1 MESFMKN
8 ILIISSSPRRE
19 GNSDLLCDEF
29 ARGARDAGHTVE
41 KVRLADLTIHYCT
54 GCGYCNKAKRC
65 AQQDDMAGLLD
76 KMVGA
81 DVIVLASPI
90 YFYAVCGQMKTM
102 IDRCCPRYE
111 SMTDKEFYYLFAA
124 AEDAA
129 SAVDKAVVELQGF
142 LDCLD
147 GSQLKGVVGGV
158 GAWQKGE
165 IVGTPHMQLAYDMGH
180 GV

>member
-1 MESFMKN
+1 MKN
-8 ILIISSSPRRE
+8 VLIISSSPRLG

-29 ARGARDAGHTVE
+29 ARGAREAGHRVE
-41 KVRLADLTIHYCT
+41 KVRLSELTIHYCT
-54 GCGYCNKAKRC
+54 GCGYCNTAKRC
-65 AQQDDMAGLLD
+65 AQEDDMAALLD
-76 KMVGA
+76 KLVAA

-90 YFYAVCGQMKTM
+90 YFYTVCGQLKTM

-111 SMTDKEFYYLFAA
+111 SIVDKEFYYLFAA
-124 AEDAA
+124 AEDDA

-147 GSQLKGVVGGV
+147 GARLKGVIGGV

-165 IVGTPHMQLAYDMGH
+165 IVGTPHMQRAYDAGR

>member
-1 MESFMKN
+1 MKN
-8 ILIISSSPRRE
+8 VLIISSSPRRG

-29 ARGARDAGHTVE
+29 ARGAREAGHTVE
-41 KVRLADLTIHYCT
+41 KVRLCELTIHYCT
-54 GCGYCNKAKRC
+54 GCGYCNSAKRC
-65 AQQDDMAGLLD
+65 AQDDDMAALLD
-76 KMVGA
+76 KMVAA

-90 YFYAVCGQMKTM
+90 YFYAVCGQLKTM

-111 SMTDKEFYYLFAA
+111 SISGKEFYYLFAA
-124 AEDAA
+124 AEDDA
-129 SAVDKAVVELQGF
+129 SAIDKAVVELQGF

-147 GSQLKGVVGGV
+147 GARLKGVIGGV

-165 IVGTPHMQLAYDMGH
+165 IVGTPHMQRAYETGR